1 MATLV
6 ADPKVQENPRDLQ
19 TFACGGAGG
28 RSMDG
33 FSPSL
38 PPPQRFLNKRA
49 AWTSLTVGII
59 WDLSRVLCFS
69 GVISAFFLGPVSDQI
84 SVTIASG
91 RPTVCLCTL
100 WPGAPPDESQVP
112 HTGRPREFTPED
124 CPTEKHSGQY
134 CISSPQRQAAPS
146 LPLGLILFSL

>member
-33 FSPSL
+33 FSLPSR
-38 PPPQRFLNKRA
+38 PREVSEQES
-49 AWTSLTVGII
+49 SLDLFNWELFGI
-59 WDLSRVLCFS
+59 SPGSCAS
-69 GVISAFFLGPVSDQI
+69 PGVISASFLGPVSYQI
-84 SVTIASG
+84 SVTVASG

-100 WPGAPPDESQVP
+100 WPGAPPDESHVP
-112 HTGRPREFTPED
+112 HTGRPREFPPED
-124 CPTEKHSGQY
+124 CPAEKHSGQY
-134 CISSPQRQAAPS
+134 CISSPQRQAALS
-146 LPLGLILFSL
+146 LPLGLILLSL